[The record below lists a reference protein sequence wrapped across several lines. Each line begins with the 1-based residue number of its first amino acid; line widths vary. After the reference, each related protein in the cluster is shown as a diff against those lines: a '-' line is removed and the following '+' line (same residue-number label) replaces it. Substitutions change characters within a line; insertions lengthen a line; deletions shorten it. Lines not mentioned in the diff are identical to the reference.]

1 MTMTT
6 DSIGVY
12 VHVPYCV
19 KKCSYCDFCSFPPDK
34 APDRHAYI
42 DALLREM
49 DLYRERDLT
58 VDTVFLGGGT
68 PSLLTPDELDRILT
82 HIRDVFRVTPDA
94 EITLEANPGTVTRE
108 SMRRAISA
116 GVNRI
121 SLGLQ
126 SIHES
131 EMKILGRIHNYD
143 DFLAAYSMVRE
154 LGIDNVNVDLM
165 YAIPSQTVESLS
177 ETVDRVLSL
186 SPEHVS
192 LYSLILEEDTPLYD
206 ERDTLEFPDE
216 DAEIAMYSLVTDKLR
231 GAGYTHYEIS
241 NYARA
246 GRESR
251 HNLRYWRGDRY
262 LGFGIS
268 AYSYF
273 DGVRFG
279 NTRDPNLYI
288 SGDGIAIDREQIDL
302 EREAYEYVMLG
313 LRLGE
318 GISLTEYSTC
328 FGVDFLENR
337 RDCIDRLVTMGYA
350 TLDGDRLKLTER
362 GFYVNNAILTELI

>member
-1 MTMTT
+1 MTT

-19 KKCSYCDFCSFPPDK
+19 RKCSYCDFCSFPPDS
-34 APDRHAYI
+34 APDRRAYI
-42 DALLREM
+42 DALLQEM
-49 DLYRERDLT
+49 DLYRDRKLV
-58 VDTVFLGGGT
+58 VDTVFFGGGT
-68 PSLLTPDELDRILT
+68 PSLLTPDELSKILS
-82 HIRDVFRVTPDA
+82 HIREVFCVAPDA

-108 SMRRAISA
+108 SMHSIVKA
-116 GVNRI
+116 GVNRV

-126 SIHES
+126 SVHEN

-143 DFLAAYSMVRE
+143 DFLTAYAIVRE
-154 LGIDNVNVDLM
+154 LGIDNINVDLM
-165 YAIPSQTVESLS
+165 YAIPSQTLESLS

-192 LYSLILEEDTPLYD
+192 LYSLILEEGTPLCD
-206 ERDTLEFPDE
+206 RRDSLELPDE
-216 DAEIAMYSLVTDKLR
+216 DTEIAMYSLVTDKLR
-231 GAGYTHYEIS
+231 RAGYLHYEIS
-241 NYARA
+241 NYARP

-251 HNLRYWRGDRY
+251 HNLRYWRGGRY

-279 NTRDPNLYI
+279 NTRDPELYL
-288 SGDGIAIDREQIDL
+288 SGKGIAVDSEVIDS

-318 GISLTEYSTC
+318 GISLTDYRAR
-328 FGVDFLENR
+328 FGRDFLDGR
-337 RDCIDRLVTMGYA
+337 RESIDRLTAMGYA
-350 TLDGDRLKLTER
+350 MQNGDRLQLTER

>member
-1 MTMTT
+1 MTT
-6 DSIGVY
+6 DKIGVY

-19 KKCSYCDFCSFPPDK
+19 RKCSYCDFCSFPLNR
-34 APDRHAYI
+34 APDRRAYI
-42 DALLREM
+42 DALLSEM

-58 VDTVFLGGGT
+58 VDTVFFGGGT
-68 PSLLTPDELDRILT
+68 PSLLTPDELDGILA
-82 HIRDVFRVTPDA
+82 HIREVFHVTPDA
-94 EITLEANPGTVTRE
+94 EMTLEANPGTVTRE
-108 SMRRAISA
+108 SMRRAIAA

-126 SIHES
+126 SIHEN

-143 DFLAAYSMVRE
+143 DFLAAYNTVRE

-192 LYSLILEEDTPLYD
+192 LYSLILEEGTPLY
-206 ERDTLEFPDE
+206 EMRETLELPDE

-231 GAGYTHYEIS
+231 RAGYTHYEIS

-251 HNLRYWRGDRY
+251 HNLRYWQGGRY
-262 LGFGIS
+262 LGFGLS

-273 DGVRFG
+273 DGERFG
-279 NTRDPNLYI
+279 NTSDPSLYL
-288 SGDGIAIDREQIDL
+288 SGKGIATDREIIDL

-318 GISLTEYSTC
+318 GISLRDYSTR
-328 FGVDFLENR
+328 FGSDFLDGR
-337 RDCIDRLVTMGYA
+337 RDSIDSLIGMGYA